1 MASRFDQPLGV
12 AEPALQLRARR
23 HEMLG
28 SNMANADTPG
38 YRARDMDFREAMR
51 QATGDPSAQPLRAT
65 HAQHLQ
71 PGSSSSSAGDPQA
84 LYRVPHSPSLDGNTV
99 ETHVEKAKFAENV
112 VDYQATIEFLKSRVQ
127 KLSGAIKGE

>member
-23 HEMLG
+23 HELLA
-28 SNMANADTPG
+28 SNIANADTPG
-38 YRARDMDFREAMR
+38 YKARDMDFREAMR
-51 QATGDPSAQPLRAT
+51 QATGPSPEPLRAT

-71 PGSSSSSAGDPQA
+71 PDSPSLAAGDPQA

-127 KLSGAIKGE
+127 KLSGAIKGK